1 MTKRITSHL
10 DKEVIVSEYLLGKST
25 YRQLGLKYDVD
36 FRIIHSWVMKFQG
49 KEKPKKKSANDTP
62 QKAVSNQD
70 EALVVL
76 TEALRKEKLRNEL
89 LNTIIDIAEKD
100 LQISIRKKFG
110 TKQ

>member
-1 MTKRITSHL
+1 MTKCITSHL
-10 DKEVIVSEYLLGKST
+10 DKEVIVAEYLLGKST
-25 YRQLGLKYDVD
+25 YRQLGLKDDVD

-62 QKAVSNQD
+62 QKAVVNLD

-89 LNTIIDIAEKD
+89 LNTMIDIAEKD